1 MNYATYRLTQDPLMP
16 AVVHIG
22 TLSTPVWLQQRWD
35 TGEYAFYIRRN
46 GCGHCCAAM
55 AASLHGT
62 PLNPHQEYELC
73 RSIWGAPVELPDEK
87 GQDHFQSATG
97 ITRILQ
103 TLHIPAEPFG
113 AKEQGTKSATAHIL
127 QALKEGKQVIF
138 ASDPDDYPD
147 NPFSTGYHWVLAVGF
162 YDDEHILIANS
173 SEKAAQNGIQ
183 LVTAD
188 IIEKALFVN
197 STVASDL
204 TWGELERLYEGCG
217 YIVIG

>member
-1 MNYATYRLTQDPLMP
+1 MP
-16 AVVHIG
+16 SVYHLPSFTSVNGLVV
-22 TLSTPVWLQQRWD
+22 S
-35 TGEYAFYIRRN
+35 
-46 GCGHCCAAM
+46 
-55 AASLHGT
+55 
-62 PLNPHQEYELC
+62 
-73 RSIWGAPVELPDEK
+73 
-87 GQDHFQSATG
+87 
-97 ITRILQ
+97 
-103 TLHIPAEPFG
+103 
-113 AKEQGTKSATAHIL
+113 
-127 QALKEGKQVIF
+127 IF